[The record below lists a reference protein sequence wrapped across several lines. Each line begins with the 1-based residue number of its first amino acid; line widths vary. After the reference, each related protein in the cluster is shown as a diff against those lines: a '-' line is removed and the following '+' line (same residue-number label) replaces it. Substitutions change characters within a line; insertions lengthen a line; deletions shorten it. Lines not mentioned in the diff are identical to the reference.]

1 MLQLWLSLLLVLLSL
16 VVLLPRAAPSFS
28 CLLLFLVLLLAR
40 AAPYLF
46 CLLLVVLLLVLLL
59 TRAASSLSCRLLV
72 VIFAGFAAGGGF
84 HPVFRGLLQSGPDL

>member
-1 MLQLWLSLLLVLLSL
+1 VLQLWLSLLLVLLSL